1 MFIEV
6 FLNSLRDVEI
16 VFINFLEENFFLI
29 ILIQIFTYFL
39 SVKRYFNAAIVSIS

>member
-16 VFINFLEENFFLI
+16 VFINFLEENFFFI
-29 ILIQIFTYFL
+29 ILIQIFTYIL
-39 SVKRYFNAAIVSIS
+39 SF